1 LLARAGIEPGIPA
14 MPMPRTGPALAR
26 TLYMPVE
33 LLFVVALLV
42 GYSRPVFVLVLFPLL
57 LIYGGMWAL
66 GPLAIAIVGLV
77 VRDESR
83 TLKRRRRTEPEYRA
97 GYES

>member
-1 LLARAGIEPGIPA
+1 
-14 MPMPRTGPALAR
+14 
-26 TLYMPVE
+26 MPVE

-42 GYSRPVFVLVLFPLL
+42 GYSRPVVVLVLFPLL

-66 GPLAIAIVGLV
+66 APLAVAIVGIV
-77 VRDESR
+77 HRDNSR
-83 TLKRRRRTEPEYRA
+83 TMKIRRRTEPEYRA

>member
-1 LLARAGIEPGIPA
+1 
-14 MPMPRTGPALAR
+14 
-26 TLYMPVE
+26 MPVE

-57 LIYGGMWAL
+57 LIYGGVWAL
-66 GPLAIAIVGLV
+66 GPLAVALIGLV
-77 VRDESR
+77 TRDENR
-83 TLKRRRRTEPEYRA
+83 LLKRRRRTEPEYRA